1 MLGII
6 DMGSEFSDEV
16 WIKEF
21 NEFSRDFYFQRYR
34 ELSKPKFGKSSIIL
48 PSDRREIKIGINRLT
63 KKDKNDTKSGDDLRE
78 HVLALI
84 IIVENSIKQHYKVM
98 KQQFTD
104 NAIKYY
110 QDDKIDDYNSINDNN
125 NQDNNF
131 ALQLVEYITLFCD
144 EDFTFQE
151 ATKIIENN
159 QEKYEKDFIKRLFGS
174 IVPILVE
181 KREEKEFNDD
191 IKNIA
196 EDFLRHDLDMMVAD
210 VVTEKQR
217 RGWKK

>member
-1 MLGII
+1 MS
-6 DMGSEFSDEV
+6 SEFSDEV

-34 ELSKPKFGKSSIIL
+34 EMSKPKFGISSIIL
-48 PSDRREIKIGINRLT
+48 PSDRHEIKVGINQLT
-63 KKDKNDTKSGDDLRE
+63 KKDKNTTKSMDDLRE

-84 IIVENSIKQHYKVM
+84 GIIEDPIKQHYEVM
-98 KQQFTD
+98 KRQITD

-110 QDDKIDDYNSINDNN
+110 RDDNIYDDNNINDN

-131 ALQLVEYITLFCD
+131 AVQLVKYITMFCD
-144 EDFTFQE
+144 DADFTFKE
-151 ATKIIENN
+151 ATKIIEEN
-159 QEKYEKDFIKRLFGS
+159 QEKYEEDFIKRLLGS

-191 IKNIA
+191 IKNIV
-196 EDFLRHDLDMMVAD
+196 EDFLKHDLDMMVVD
-210 VVTEKQR
+210 VATEKQR